1 MTITELKSI
10 LEAYGIPCAFSHF
23 DTDQRPPYICW
34 IFTASDNEFA
44 DEMVYKSIKT
54 VQIEFYVRQD
64 VPTNVLNFEDYLTD
78 HKVRWQQ
85 IGNQWLDEE
94 KVHMFTYQTEVLN
107 G

>member
-23 DTDQRPPYICW
+23 DEDQRPPYICW

-64 VPTNVLNFEDYLTD
+64 VPTNVLNFEDYLT
-78 HKVRWQQ
+78 
-85 IGNQWLDEE
+85 E
-94 KVHMFTYQTEVLN
+94 KSQMATD
-107 G
+107 